1 MGLVL
6 LLRVRLEATET
17 TSEETVSG
25 PVDVLSTLVEKQLC
39 Y

>member
-25 PVDVLSTLVEKQLC
+25 PVDVFSTLVEKQLC